1 MFLKEAKQGSEEKEM
16 FSGLVF
22 AEKER
27 SELDQ
32 QLWRVNFL
40 PVQLAQ
46 MILKSFLLEMHN

>member
-1 MFLKEAKQGSEEKEM
+1 M

-22 AEKER
+22 AEKES

-40 PVQLAQ
+40 PVQRFISDEFEVISL
-46 MILKSFLLEMHN
+46 